1 MKASA
6 TLLQMKY
13 GRVIMRF
20 AELADITVKE
30 AMGFF
35 YGSTE
40 RELIRDGVSDLHCM
54 SDDYLAKDLL
64 EEYMVFTNQGKNCRN
79 S

>member
-13 GRVIMRF
+13 GRVIMKF
-20 AELADITVKE
+20 AELAGITVKE
-30 AMGFF
+30 AMDFF
-35 YGSTE
+35 YRSTE

-64 EEYMVFTNQGKNCRN
+64 EEYMVFINQEKNCRN